1 MKMSRTSIPPKTLIC
16 TLRVAPSFY
25 AAVAQAVR
33 DTGDPT
39 VRLWQGQ
46 AKTYADGTINPSLF
60 VQDDFDDHP
69 GKPLSP
75 AEKIEIQQML
85 RDPSYRLHIVN
96 SVAGNNAS
104 DRALAGIYALMH
116 ADLEYRARGGVSAI
130 AYDLL
135 YDGDG
140 RNDKIHTVEH
150 TDASGATRKIS
161 EDNAPS
167 GVYGPQIYQR
177 AGADSIT
184 VFDPHSKK
192 HEDNLKSAFGR
203 AGVALL
209 SNLELIA
216 ANIVQRHHKALLD
229 GRFRIGAPDGWDK
242 KDDPER
248 NAAIERVKTVTG
260 IIWAKMPEL
269 HAMYRDEQD
278 FLTNIQFG
286 IVKAREAAY
295 PGAPAKPKFKTLVGN
310 ILGCDCEL
318 LDDLADSGGS
328 LIQSGTALLENGAR
342 RVDASICHGPA
353 SVASLQR
360 ILHDTCALRATGAEE
375 EKISLVISHLTITN
389 TMARVEGFHGQ
400 LEDKDKKRTTL
411 LNCADRYIAHL
422 AATPPKPEP
431 QGPTVFGLDLG
442 RILRR

>member
-1 MKMSRTSIPPKTLIC
+1 MSTVKIPPKTLIC

-25 AAVAQAVR
+25 AAVEQAVR
-33 DTGDPT
+33 DSADPT

-75 AEKIEIQQML
+75 AGRLEIQRLL
-85 RDPSYRLHIVN
+85 RDPSYTLHIVN
-96 SVAGNNAS
+96 SVAGTNAS

-116 ADLEYRARGGVSAI
+116 ADIEYRARGGVSAI

-150 TDASGATRKIS
+150 TDASGNTSKIS

-167 GVYGPQIYQR
+167 GVYGPRIYNR
-177 AGADSIT
+177 AGANRIS

-192 HEDNLKSAFGR
+192 HEDNLKGAFGR
-203 AGVALL
+203 ANVSIL
-209 SNLELIA
+209 SNLEPIA
-216 ANIVQRHHKALLD
+216 ASIVRRHGKALLE

-248 NAAIERVKTVTG
+248 NAAIERVKTVASL
-260 IIWAKMPEL
+260 IWEQMPDL
-269 HAMYRDEQD
+269 HSRYDGQRE
-278 FLTNIQFG
+278 FLGAIQFG
-286 IVKAREAAY
+286 IIKAREAAY
-295 PGAPAKPKFKTLVGN
+295 PGAPAKPRLKQLVGN
-310 ILGCDCEL
+310 VAGCDCEL

-328 LIQSGTALLENGAR
+328 LIQSGTALLENGAA

-353 SVASLQR
+353 SFGSLQR
-360 ILHDTCALRATGAEE
+360 ILHDTCSLKASGDEE
-375 EKISLVISHLTITN
+375 ERIKLVISHLTITN
-389 TMARVEGFHGQ
+389 TMARVEGFHAQ
-400 LEDKDKKRTTL
+400 LEDKDKKRATL
-411 LNCADRYIAHL
+411 INCADEYLAHIARP
-422 AATPPKPEP
+422 APAKP
-431 QGPTVFGLDLG
+431 
-442 RILRR
+442 